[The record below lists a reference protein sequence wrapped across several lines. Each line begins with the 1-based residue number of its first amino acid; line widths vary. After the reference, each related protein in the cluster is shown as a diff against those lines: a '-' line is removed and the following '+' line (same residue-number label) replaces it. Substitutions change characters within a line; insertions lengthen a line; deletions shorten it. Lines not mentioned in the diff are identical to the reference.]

1 MNIKLKKQ
9 KDFNLVF
16 SKGSRVYSKSLTL
29 LFIKKLT
36 EEYDKN
42 ATEAESAAE
51 AA

>member
-1 MNIKLKKQ
+1 
-9 KDFNLVF
+9 VVA
-16 SKGSRVYSKSLTL
+16 GGAL
-29 LFIKKLT
+29 LFAIKKLT